1 MDAAGSHAVPQRL
14 LARVRSVRLIVVAG
28 VAAVLAVAA
37 FQLWL
42 DPNNPPGFLPD
53 EASMSY
59 NAYLLA
65 HHLRDENGG
74 LLPLYIVSFGD
85 FKSPLFTYTLA
96 AVFRVTGP
104 HSEVARGL
112 AAVGMLVAVLLLGL
126 FVRRRTGSSS
136 VAVAVVVLAGLTPML
151 FEAARAAYEVAL
163 EPLMICL
170 FLFAVEAAW
179 RRQAWTV
186 RRGILAG
193 LGLTGIA
200 FVYAAGRLLAPLFA
214 LALLTFL
221 TRQRIRWLAAAWAT
235 FAVTAVGPIAS
246 YWFRHPKALT
256 QRYDQTTFITSDM
269 SPWTIVS
276 KTVSHYIH
284 DMNLWRW
291 IVSGDPKP
299 YVHTWGAGSIFA
311 SVVLLAAASI
321 VVAVYRWRADRFW
334 LFTLVLLLLC
344 PIPAALTKDR
354 YYALRLVPLPVM
366 LLIVGIPALTWLL
379 TRVRVRWSARLAAT
393 ALVALVGV
401 QFVHFVDNFRNKGPE
416 RTTVYHSGVR
426 KLLADGFAN
435 GGVIHVNHDE
445 PHALVYAKWYAV
457 EHGIPLSRVD
467 HVVAGEVPV
476 PGAIILGRF
485 QPCDYVCIKT
495 EKEVD
500 YWLGRSGGPL
510 GGEHDVKSA
519 PPTLV
524 VKTTAGSKLKVSFL
538 ASGHVVTGASAWGYY
553 LRVRKNG
560 KPWNGAISIEVRDG
574 KGKVVDGVGRYF
586 FKGSYL
592 GGYYWNTADEG
603 MLLHFVITLLDSNGN
618 PTGTIDYG
626 VAVRHRYVQ

>member
-1 MDAAGSHAVPQRL
+1 MEAASSHALPQRVL
-14 LARVRSVRLIVVAG
+14 SRVRSVRLAVVAG
-28 VAAVLAVAA
+28 LAVVLLVAA

-42 DPNNPPGFLPD
+42 NPNNPPGFLPD

-59 NAYLLA
+59 NADLLA

-112 AAVGMLVAVLLLGL
+112 AAVAMLVGVLLLGL
-126 FVRRRTGSSS
+126 IARRRTGSN
-136 VAVAVVVLAGLTPML
+136 AVALAVIVLAGLTPML
-151 FEAARAAYEVAL
+151 FEAGRAAYEVAL
-163 EPLMICL
+163 EPMMICF
-170 FLFAVEAAW
+170 FLLAVEASW

-186 RRGILAG
+186 RRGVLAG
-193 LGLTGIA
+193 LALTGIA
-200 FVYAAGRLLAPLFA
+200 FVYAAGRLLAPMFA
-214 LALLTFL
+214 LALLVLF
-221 TRQRIRWLAAAWAT
+221 TRSRIRWLAAAWAT

-276 KTVSHYIH
+276 KTVDHYFH

-291 IVSGDPKP
+291 VVSGDPKP

-311 SVVLLAAASI
+311 SVMLLAFGA
-321 VVAVYRWRADRFW
+321 VALAIFRRHADRFW
-334 LFTLVLLLLC
+334 LFTVALFLLC

-354 YYALRLVPLPVM
+354 HYALRLVPLPLMFV
-366 LLIVGIPALTWLL
+366 VVAIPAIAWLL
-379 TRVRVRWSARLAAT
+379 PRLRFSWAARAT
-393 ALVALVGV
+393 AVGLAALVGV
-401 QFVHFVDNFRNKGPE
+401 QFVHFVDNFRAKGPE
-416 RTTVYHSGVR
+416 RTVVYHSGVPT
-426 KLLADGFAN
+426 LLRDGFAD

-457 EHGIPLSRVD
+457 THEIPLSRVE
-467 HVVAGEVPV
+467 HVVGGTVPV
-476 PGAIILGRF
+476 PGATILGRF

-495 EKEVD
+495 EVAD
-500 YWLGRSGGPL
+500 QYWLGVSGGPL
-510 GGEHDVKSA
+510 GGEQDLKSA
-519 PPTLV
+519 PPTL
-524 VKTTAGSKLKVSFL
+524 TIRTAAGSRLKVSFL
-538 ASGHVVTGASAWGYY
+538 ASGHTVTGGSAWGYY
-553 LRVRKNG
+553 LRIRKDG
-560 KPWNGAISIEVRDG
+560 KPWKGAVSIEVRDG
-574 KGKVVDGVGRYF
+574 NGKVIDGVGRFYF
-586 FKGSYL
+586 NGSLLAGYL
-592 GGYYWNTADEG
+592 WSTEDEG
-603 MLLHFVITLLDSNGN
+603 MLLHFTITLVDNGK
-618 PTGTIDYG
+618 TVGTIDYG